1 MKTAAEA
8 WLKHRRLSFF
18 QLKARLIATL
28 FRSYHLAFSDT
39 DCIILKNFPTDHEN

>member
-1 MKTAAEA
+1 MKTAAAA
-8 WLKHRRLSFF
+8 WLKHRLLRFPV
-18 QLKARLIATL
+18 KGALIGTL